1 MVITDVL
8 YDLTVGTIGA
18 VMGALIMLVFNRHKN
33 RSLSAEI
40 QINRRD
46 IDALRQENMRL
57 IGTIKTRENEILKL
71 QKQILKKK

>member
-18 VMGALIMLVFNRHKN
+18 VMGALIMLVFNQHKN
-33 RSLSAEI
+33 RSLTAEI